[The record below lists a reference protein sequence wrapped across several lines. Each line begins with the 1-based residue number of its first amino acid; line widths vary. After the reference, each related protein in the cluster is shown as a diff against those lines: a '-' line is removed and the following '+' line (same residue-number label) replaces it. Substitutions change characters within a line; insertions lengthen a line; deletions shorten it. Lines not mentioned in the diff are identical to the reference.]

1 MTVEEDSQNREPS
14 EEATG
19 YASNL
24 PEEIREKYGLKSPIE
39 GLEFER
45 YTKTTKNGTKKNTIG
60 FYREVKEDGVK
71 GYLLILSKNKT
82 IADVYNSDFIKKFEN
97 NPDYSFV
104 HIINWNKN
112 YFKP

>member
-1 MTVEEDSQNREPS
+1 MFEGITRYIPEPTEEVTV
-14 EEATG
+14 

-24 PEEIREKYGLKSPIE
+24 PKEIRGIFNLGTAP
-39 GLEFER
+39 LEFER
-45 YTKTTKNGTKKNTIG
+45 NDVG
-60 FYREVKEDGVK
+60 FHREVKEDGVK

-82 IADVYNSDFIKKFEN
+82 IADVYNSDFIKEFEN

-104 HIINWNKN
+104 HIIDWNEN

>member
-14 EEATG
+14 EEATV

-24 PEEIREKYGLKSPIE
+24 PKEIREKYGLKSPIE
-39 GLEFER
+39 GLEFKR
-45 YTKTTKNGTKKNTIG
+45 YTKTTKNGTEKIIG
-60 FYREVKEDGVK
+60 FYREVEEGGVK
-71 GYLLILSKNKT
+71 GRLLILSKNKT
-82 IADVYNSDFIKKFEN
+82 IADVCNSDFIKEFEN

-104 HIINWNKN
+104 HIIGWNEN